1 MHNLDEYLLVNNIFV
16 YHRENHLDG
25 GVPSFTVFS
34 TRGGRK
40 KSDSPFGDHALSA
53 FTRLSPFILALPCF
67 RCHTVALIALLPY
80 DREGTCSTTLAQIL
94 VVPIQIPTSA
104 IVKLAWD
111 FLHLPR
117 LPILPHLPLIL
128 MMNRTNPPPSLLSL
142 FFRPCMFTPM
152 FLPTCLMKNRSPSMD
167 RLQLWCFHSINP
179 WRRKRRTSLSPKL
192 SLLPLS

>member
-1 MHNLDEYLLVNNIFV
+1 VRNLDEYLLVNNIFV
-16 YHRENHLDG
+16 YHRENYLDG
-25 GVPSFTVFS
+25 GRVPSFTVFS

-94 VVPIQIPTSA
+94 VVPIQIPTIA

-117 LPILPHLPLIL
+117 LPILPHLPSIL
-128 MMNRTNPPPSLLSL
+128 TMNSTNPPPSLLSL
-142 FFRPCMFTPM
+142 FFRPCLVIPM
-152 FLPTCLMKNRSPSMD
+152 FLSTLMRN
-167 RLQLWCFHSINP
+167 
-179 WRRKRRTSLSPKL
+179 LSPT
-192 SLLPLS
+192 